1 MTAKHNFERQNEP
14 LADNAAPAAAA
25 ADAETQPITRDANA
39 LFEQVT
45 KLMEEKLELTDT
57 LKRRQADFENYR
69 KRVERER
76 QTEHHRGVEGLI
88 EQLLPILD
96 GFELALAANTDSAPG
111 NYRKG
116 FELIYR
122 QLENILAK
130 RGLERI
136 DAEGKNFDPH
146 LHHAVERTETTE
158 YADGTVVGV
167 LQAGYIFHGKVL
179 RPAMVRVASNSEQL
193 PAQRPN

>member
-1 MTAKHNFERQNEP
+1 MNAKHNFERQNEP
-14 LADNAAPAAAA
+14 LTDNASPAAAA
-25 ADAETQPITRDANA
+25 AEAETQPITRDANA

-45 KLMEEKLELTDT
+45 KLLEEKLELTDT

-76 QTEHHRGVEGLI
+76 QQEHHRGIEGLI
-88 EQLLPILD
+88 EQLLPVLD
-96 GFELALAANTDSAPG
+96 GFERALAANTDSSSE

-146 LHHAVERTETTE
+146 LHHAVEHAPTSE
-158 YADGTVVGV
+158 YADGTVIGV